1 MNHFRWPINRALF
14 FLGLAFIFITS
25 FLWADTFAED
35 SLPAL
40 SGRVVDNTDL
50 LSPTVRASLTEKL
63 SSLEEKTGAQI
74 VVATLPT
81 LSGHDIET
89 FANSLFRRWALG
101 QKQMNNGV
109 LLLIAP
115 SERQVRIEVGYGLEG
130 VLTDALSSTII
141 NAIILPNFRQD
152 NFEKGI
158 VEGVA
163 AIADLLTGSK
173 ADFDARVHDY
183 QQIEQ
188 ERVRQQQRQDMIANT
203 VAVLIFLFFFVLP
216 VLASIFGTKVG
227 PRRYRWLGIVFVL
240 WFLGSGRGGG
250 FGGGGFGGGFGGGSG
265 GFGGG
270 FGGGGGSSGGGGAS
284 GRW

>member
-25 FLWADTFAED
+25 FVCADTFAED

-40 SGRVVDNTDL
+40 SGRVVDNANL
-50 LSPTVRASLTEKL
+50 LSPVVRASLTEKL
-63 SSLEEKTGAQI
+63 ASLEEKTGAQI

-81 LSGHDIET
+81 LSGYDIET

-115 SERQVRIEVGYGLEG
+115 TERQVRIEVGYGLEG

-163 AIADLLTGSK
+163 AIVEVLTGSK
-173 ADFDARVHDY
+173 ADFDARVHEY

-188 ERVRQQQRQDMIANT
+188 ERLKQQQRQDMIANN
-203 VAVLIFLFFFVLP
+203 VAVLIFLLFVVLP

-240 WFLGSGRGGG
+240 WFLGSGKGGG

-270 FGGGGGSSGGGGAS
+270 GGSSGGGGAS

>member
-1 MNHFRWPINRALF
+1 MNHFRWPINTALF
-14 FLGLAFIFITS
+14 FLGLAFIFIAQ
-25 FLWADTFAED
+25 FMCVDTFAED

-188 ERVRQQQRQDMIANT
+188 ERLKQQQRQDMIANT

-265 GFGGG
+265 GFSGG

>member
-25 FLWADTFAED
+25 FVCADTFAED

-40 SGRVVDNTDL
+40 SGRVVDNADL
-50 LSPTVRASLTEKL
+50 LSPTARASLTEKL
-63 SSLEEKTGAQI
+63 SSLEDKTGAQI

-89 FANSLFRRWALG
+89 YANSLFRRWALG

-163 AIADLLTGSK
+163 AIADVLTGSK

-188 ERVRQQQRQDMIANT
+188 ERLKQQQRQDMIANT

-250 FGGGGFGGGFGGGSG
+250 FGGGGIGGGFGGGS
-265 GFGGG
+265 GG